1 MPHMRDEPTADA
13 QLLAAVER
21 GDVQGV
27 VALVRAG
34 ADPDAA
40 DPRGRT
46 AVTVAAFSG
55 HPEVVRELVDAGADV
70 DRQDADRF
78 NAVLACGVTGD
89 VAVLREVLRGRPDL
103 TIRNRFGGVAHI
115 PAAERGHVELVREL
129 LTTTD
134 IAVDHVNDLG
144 WTALLETVILGDGGP
159 AHVEILRLLLE
170 HGADPAL
177 ADRDGVTALEHAR
190 AKGHSEMVA
199 LLEAPPHVAS
209 STP

>member
-1 MPHMRDEPTADA
+1 MHDQVTPDA

-27 VALVRAG
+27 VALLRAG
-34 ADPDAA
+34 ADPDVA

-46 AVTVAAFSG
+46 AVTVAVFSG
-55 HPEVVRELVDAGADV
+55 HAEVVRELVDSGADV
-70 DRQDADRF
+70 DRQDDDKN

-89 VAVLREVLRGRPDL
+89 AGVLREVLRARPDVA
-103 TIRNRFGGVAHI
+103 IRNRYGGVAHI
-115 PAAERGHVELVREL
+115 PASERGHVEVVREL

-134 IAVDHVNDLG
+134 IAVDHVNDLN

-159 AHVEILRLLLE
+159 AHVEILGLLLE

-177 ADRDGVTALEHAR
+177 ADGDGVTALEHAR
-190 AKGHSEMVA
+190 RKGHAEMVA
-199 LLEAPPHVAS
+199 LLEARAAGS
-209 STP
+209 